1 MSWQSYVDDHLL
13 AAGFMVSFPFFG
25 SSDASSQPADRSIG
39 VTLFANCA
47 SPIFREL
54 FRPITRRSC
63 QCTAARV
70 SPYRIEMDRVLFRS
84 GQYAAIVDHDGSPW
98 ASSPGFVVLEEEAK
112 SLSKLLTG
120 TSLDAIGGTGFSV
133 AGQKYAFTRGEVDDQ
148 DGAASYLQGRCKED
162 GKSSQGVIVMCTTKA
177 LIVGVHDPA
186 YSAGATFGKVNTDIG
201 RVADYMMEVRISL
214 ARSIVSR
221 LAVQTLTLRFI
232 LFLLAIDFPECSL
245 VSRLKSSLSHVTKTV
260 FEL

>member
-13 AAGFMVSFPFFG
+13 AAGFMVRFPLFG
-25 SSDASSQPADRSIG
+25 SSDASSQPADRG
-39 VTLFANCA
+39 FYVTLFANCA
-47 SPIFREL
+47 RPIFCNI
-54 FRPITRRSC
+54 FHPITRRSC

-70 SPYRIEMDRVLFRS
+70 SPYRIEMDRAIFRS

-120 TSLDAIGGTGFSV
+120 TSLDAIGGTGFSI

-214 ARSIVSR
+214 SSSIVSR
-221 LAVQTLTLRFI
+221 FALQTLTLLYLLTSAGHRF
-232 LFLLAIDFPECSL
+232 P
-245 VSRLKSSLSHVTKTV
+245 RM
-260 FEL
+260 